1 MRLLLATALC
11 LSCAA
16 PALAAD
22 GPNSTLLQ
30 AEPLDSGGAATSA
43 AIDVLGDNDW
53 YSFDTAPGVTMDSV
67 EITKTNTGCGVQASL
82 VGTAG
87 DRLGGV
93 LVGDGRTEVLRLVS
107 PVAQRYYVMIDD
119 GTLVFCTGAEYTVRL
134 LPSEPIEASQV
145 GTSARHA
152 RDPLGCVTETG
163 VVNQYT
169 YRVRQDK
176 VRLRQ
181 ATTASKRTSW
191 RRRLGQDKRS
201 LKSWRA
207 LAKRDC

>member
-1 MRLLLATALC
+1 MRFLVAIALC

-22 GPNSTLLQ
+22 GPNNTLLQ

-82 VGTAG
+82 FGTAG

-93 LVGDGRTEVLRLVS
+93 LVGDNRTETLRLVS
-107 PVAQRYYVMIDD
+107 PVAQRYFVMIDD
-119 GTLVFCTGAEYTVRL
+119 GTLFFCTGAEYTVRV
-134 LPSEPIEASQV
+134 LPSQPVEAGQV

-176 VRLRQ
+176 ARLRQ
-181 ATTASKRTSW
+181 ATTASQRTSW
-191 RRRLGQDKRS
+191 RRRLRADKRT
-201 LKSWRA
+201 LQNWRG
-207 LAKRDC
+207 LTKRDC